1 MNPIVVD
8 SLWPDDGKSLTL
20 FRALESAGQKTHA
33 TELKRAAQSLATAQ
47 SMLGQP
53 IIAVTGQLNAGK
65 SSVVASFLSATG
77 RSRVP
82 RGEASA
88 TGTHRFVYWVP
99 SAWLE
104 EPAKKRTLLDLL
116 DTAHS
121 GGVEFLD
128 DDPTRAAQQYAS
140 GRDHL
145 EHLAIPLVAG
155 DPALNDIEAALL
167 DCPDVQTHDT
177 DTANETA
184 NPRLDFLAAAA
195 RVCSA
200 FLVVWRRDAIRDRL
214 LESMLATLRERMAS
228 APLFLLINM
237 IRPEEDQPN
246 KTLDDTDVTRL
257 LESFQISSANIF
269 GAFDFAIEG
278 REGRIGWRDL
288 TPDYL
293 VERFATDY
301 DADSSELPQ
310 FYPLAAGT
318 RTKSDLLSLPG
329 SLEIADL
336 QQTKIDDHRTELE
349 KLITQAKSTLR
360 EWLRVS
366 TTKVASTHAGLLEFC
381 VAMMTDRATGE
392 PLQIPSS
399 QFAAALN
406 ESFIRT
412 APLPLRL
419 SLKLARPFDRAL
431 SQGRSLIS
439 KLSLKGKLSDIE
451 GKVRDHLHFG
461 SLKIANS
468 DSLAREMHAQRWC
481 PAEISEQQLLEAW
494 RTIIKN
500 FSENPIEEFD
510 LESLDAMSA
519 TMWKGFGGWKK
530 FTIGSR
536 AILGALGSAAALGGI
551 VTAAVDGGA
560 TIYAAT
566 AISSF
571 IHGGTALAVA
581 IGGTAAAWV
590 GFRKELIDKN
600 TLPYLSRLFAFSCDA
615 FGLPR
620 RIDDKTPMIPF
631 ADAQGKKST
640 FPLPSSDELAI
651 SPTVTP
657 LIDARLW
664 RPCDALSSLS
674 ADDFTR

>member
-1 MNPIVVD
+1 MDPIVVE
-8 SLWPDDGKSLTL
+8 SMWPDDGVSLKL
-20 FRALESAGQKTHA
+20 FHALEAAGHETLAK
-33 TELKRAAQSLATAQ
+33 ELGRAAQSLAAAKA
-47 SMLGQP
+47 MLGQP

-77 RSRVP
+77 RARVP

-99 SAWLE
+99 SAWLND
-104 EPAKKRTLLDLL
+104 PAKKRTLLDLL

-145 EHLAIPLVAG
+145 DQLAIPLIAG
-155 DPALNDIEAALL
+155 NPALDNIGAALL
-167 DCPDVQTHDT
+167 DCPDVQTQDA
-177 DTANETA
+177 DSDSGTANA
-184 NPRLDFLAAAA
+184 RLDFLAAAA

-200 FLVVWRRDAIRDRL
+200 FLLVWRRDAIRDRL
-214 LESMLATLRERMAS
+214 VESMLTALRERMAS

-237 IRPEEDQPN
+237 IRPEEDQPTR
-246 KTLDDTDVTRL
+246 TLDDADVTRL
-257 LESFQISSANIF
+257 IERFQISRDHIY

-278 REGRIGWRDL
+278 REGRPGWRNL
-288 TPDYL
+288 TPDHL
-293 VERFATDY
+293 VKRFKENY
-301 DADSSELPQ
+301 DADSNELPQ
-310 FYPLAAGT
+310 FYPLDEGVE
-318 RTKSDLLSLPG
+318 TKSDLLSLPAN
-329 SLEIADL
+329 LEIADL
-336 QQTKIDDHRTELE
+336 QQIKIDDHRTELE
-349 KLITQAKSTLR
+349 KLITKARHALH
-360 EWLRVS
+360 EWLRLS
-366 TTKVASTHAGLLEFC
+366 TTKVTSTHAGLLEFC

-412 APLPLRL
+412 APLPLRV

-431 SQGRSLIS
+431 AQGRNLIT

-468 DSLAREMHAQRWC
+468 ESLAREMHAQRWC
-481 PAEISEQQLLEAW
+481 PAGIPEEELLEAW
-494 RTIIKN
+494 RTIVKN
-500 FSENPIEEFD
+500 FSENPIEKFD
-510 LESLDAMSA
+510 QQALDAMA
-519 TMWKGFGGWKK
+519 KTMWKGFGGWKK

-536 AILGALGSAAALGGI
+536 AILGALGSAAALGGV

-581 IGGTAAAWV
+581 LGGAGAAYI

-620 RIDDKTPMIPF
+620 SIDNKTPMIPF

-640 FPLPSSDELAI
+640 FPLPPSDELVKTA
-651 SPTVTP
+651 TVTP

-664 RPCDALSSLS
+664 RPTDALSVLS
-674 ADDFTR
+674 ADDFSH